1 MRIITLILS
10 VIHSIFFHLLMTMCL
25 FYLLG
30 SENYWEGAGVD
41 VTLQF

>member
-1 MRIITLILS
+1 
-10 VIHSIFFHLLMTMCL
+10 L

-41 VTLQF
+41 VTAILTRPHIYK